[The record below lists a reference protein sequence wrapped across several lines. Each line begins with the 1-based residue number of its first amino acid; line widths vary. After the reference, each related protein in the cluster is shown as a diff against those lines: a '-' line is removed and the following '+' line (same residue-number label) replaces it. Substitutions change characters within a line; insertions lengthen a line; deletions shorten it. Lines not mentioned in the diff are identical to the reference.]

1 MPARRK
7 KPLARGFVN
16 KKILESL
23 LDGDKYG
30 YEIIKEVKEKSDGKI
45 ELKQPSLYSSLKR
58 FEQKGLISSYWG
70 DSDIGGR
77 RHYYSITEV
86 GKNYYFAENS
96 GSLDDFD
103 DDDIVENEE
112 KASQIEIVSP
122 TLEYS
127 DVYEEVHGGFEID
140 EASDQDDKVAYEVSK
155 EEISSTNKYLT
166 DDILEQM
173 KRQYSIDD
181 ITTEDDDTTTEE
193 NVEEV
198 IETTETKEEAKT
210 VTIHFDKVESYDQ
223 HIQQDLFDTLP
234 TQSIS
239 NDEVMPNFEQMQE
252 IKQQETTPDNVVEE
266 EKPKKEIPL
275 IEERPINYHDWED
288 MKKQA
293 TTKKSFDDNQDEAF
307 VVSDSIKKQYNSKV
321 FLDEDERIDVSDNIN
336 VSLNK
341 SKDKDNELRF
351 ELSEETTSTPYYSE
365 HKKDDVD
372 YKSILSHLYDN
383 NDEEEETPN
392 DYEEMVSKELS
403 SAQVEDDEEEEY
415 IPQPERTKYYFNSN
429 SDLIKDLKI
438 KYYEPTLKEVADNN
452 FVKINKV
459 NLISTALLAPV
470 LCLQALII
478 MIIQLVNSTLLVSG
492 KLPIVAVVLYI
503 IAFSMALLLPIGYA
517 FAYLINPTKKTKRT
531 YLTKNFV
538 WNGMIALFASLLLIL
553 TINMLCGCRAS
564 NWHNFYAQICVPA
577 ILTTNFVIY
586 PLIKGL
592 VMRKIK

>member
-30 YEIIKEVKEKSDGKI
+30 YEIIKEVKEKSDGKV

-86 GKNYYFAENS
+86 GRNYYYAENS
-96 GSLDDFD
+96 NALDDL
-103 DDDIVENEE
+103 EE
-112 KASQIEIVSP
+112 DNLEEETAEQITMASP
-122 TLEYS
+122 TLEFS

-140 EASDQDDKVAYEVSK
+140 QADDKQDDKLDYEVSK
-155 EEISSTNKYLT
+155 ADLTSQNKYLT

-173 KRQYSIDD
+173 KKQYSVEDVEQIEQEHTDKQVIEGQVTIDS
-181 ITTEDDDTTTEE
+181 TEQQPAPIIFE
-193 NVEEV
+193 NVEHV
-198 IETTETKEEAKT
+198 
-210 VTIHFDKVESYDQ
+210 DQ

-239 NDEVMPNFEQMQE
+239 NDELIPNFERMEE
-252 IKQQETTPDNVVEE
+252 IKQKDQVAPVVEQE
-266 EKPKKEIPL
+266 QVKRDIPL
-275 IEERPINYHDWED
+275 IEEKPITYHDWED

-293 TTKKSFDDNQDEAF
+293 TSKKSFDDNQDETF
-307 VVSDSIKKQYNSKV
+307 VVSESIKKQYNTKV
-321 FLDEDERIDVSDNIN
+321 FLDEDERIDVSNNVN
-336 VSLNK
+336 VSLNQNKTNEVRFTLQDEKVSEPTYTVEK
-341 SKDKDNELRF
+341 SK
-351 ELSEETTSTPYYSE
+351 
-365 HKKDDVD
+365 DVD
-372 YKSILSHLYDN
+372 YKSILSELYKTK
-383 NDEEEETPN
+383 EEEKE
-392 DYEEMVSKELS
+392 DVSDAYEDMVSQELS
-403 SAQVEDDEEEEY
+403 SVPADQEVFVDKTVSTEN
-415 IPQPERTKYYFNSN
+415 KYYFTSN
-429 SDLIKDLKI
+429 NDLLKDIKI
-438 KYYEPTLKEVADNN
+438 KYYEPALKEVADNN
-452 FVKINKV
+452 FVRINKV
-459 NLISTALLAPV
+459 NLIATSLLCPI

-478 MIIQLVNSTLLVSG
+478 LIIQLVNPSLLVSA
-492 KLPIVAVVLYI
+492 KLPIASLVFYI
-503 IAFSMALLLPIGYA
+503 IAFSGAILLPIGYL
-517 FAYLINPTKKTKRT
+517 FAYLLNPTKKTKRI

-538 WNGMIALFASLLLIL
+538 WNGMIAMFAAILLIL

-564 NWHNFYAQICVPA
+564 NWTNFYAQILIPVA
-577 ILTTNFVIY
+577 LSTNFVIF